1 MTRDA
6 ESTIQEVRIIE
17 IADHNQQNEHRYVEI
32 VCYDGLTGHAGPLDG
47 QYQFLAVKNRL
58 HVFNQFLAKRSIFD
72 PEIEFASLWDAVYP
86 EHPLTSYEHG
96 KDPLTGD
103 NIWRSHRTSRHSATG
118 EIITAFSAIDI
129 AIWDL
134 RGKASGKPV
143 HQLLQGGRTE
153 LDAYVSCM
161 GSKTPQEALDKAVP
175 WYEKGF
181 KRHKCFLPHRPVEA
195 AGVKN
200 NLNIMEALHRTL
212 PQDAQVMYDLSR
224 LSDQLDDPSTR
235 KRRLSWV
242 NEQVKEML
250 PYRPVWIEEPVSP
263 DDIEGYES
271 IKQANPTAVLAGGE
285 HLYTRWSLKPYLDK
299 GLLDYVQCD
308 PEWCGGISES
318 IAICKMVETSYP
330 NVKVVPHGHMVL
342 AAAQIVAAQ
351 SEALSPFTE
360 YLYQVIPDRNRY
372 FKYAPEP
379 VNGILTVP
387 QDPGV
392 GPALDSSKYNIIR
405 IYKDEE

>member
-1 MTRDA
+1 MSLDA
-6 ESTIQEVRIIE
+6 EFTIQEVRIIE
-17 IADHNQQNEHRYVEI
+17 IADHNLLNEQRYVEI
-32 VCYDGLTGHAGPLDG
+32 VCYGGLTGHGGPLDG

-58 HVFNQFLAKRSIFD
+58 HVFNKFLAKRSIFD
-72 PEIEFASLWDAVYP
+72 PEIEFASLWETVYP
-86 EHPLTSYEHG
+86 EHPLSSYEQG
-96 KDPLTGD
+96 KDPLNGD
-103 NIWRSHRTSRHSATG
+103 NIWRSHRTSRHTATG
-118 EIITAFSAIDI
+118 EIITAFSAVDI

-134 RGKASGKPV
+134 RGKASAKPV
-143 HQLLQGGRTE
+143 NQLLHGGRTE
-153 LDAYVSCM
+153 LEAYVSCM
-161 GSKTPQEALDKAVP
+161 GSKTPQEAVDKATY
-175 WYEKGF
+175 WYDKGF

-200 NLNIMEALHRTL
+200 NLQIIEALQQTL

-235 KRRLSWV
+235 SQRLSWV
-242 NEQVKEML
+242 NEQVKEIL
-250 PYRPVWIEEPVSP
+250 SYRPVWIEEPVSP
-263 DDIEGYES
+263 DDIEGYAM
-271 IKQANPTAVLAGGE
+271 IKQANPEAVLAGGE

-330 NVKVVPHGHMVL
+330 NVRVVPHGHMIL
-342 AAAQIVAAQ
+342 AASQIVAAQ
-351 SEALSPFTE
+351 SEVLSPFTE

-392 GPALDSSKYNIIR
+392 GPALDDSKYKIIR
-405 IYKDEE
+405 IHKDEE

>member
-1 MTRDA
+1 MALDA

-17 IADHNQQNEHRYVEI
+17 VADHNLQNEQRYVEI
-32 VCYDGLTGHAGPLDG
+32 VCYGGLTGHAGPLDG

-58 HVFNQFLAKRSIFD
+58 HVFYKFLAKRNIFD
-72 PEIEFASLWDAVYP
+72 PAIEFASLWDAVYP
-86 EHPLTSYEHG
+86 EHPLSFYEQG

-103 NIWRSHRTSRHSATG
+103 IIWRSHRTSRHSATG

-143 HQLLQGGRTE
+143 NQLLHGGRTE
-153 LDAYVSCM
+153 LEAYVSCM
-161 GSKTPQEALDKAVP
+161 GSKTPQEALEKAAY
-175 WYEKGF
+175 WYDKGF

-200 NLNIMEALHRTL
+200 NLHIMEVLHQSL

-235 KRRLSWV
+235 NRRLSWV
-242 NEQVKEML
+242 NELVKEML
-250 PYRPVWIEEPVSP
+250 PYRPVWIEEPVAP
-263 DDIEGYES
+263 DDIEGYER
-271 IKQANPTAVLAGGE
+271 IKHANPGAALAGGE

-330 NVKVVPHGHMVL
+330 NVRVVPHGHMVL

-351 SEALSPFTE
+351 SEALSPFAE

-379 VNGILTVP
+379 ANGILTVP

-392 GPALDSSKYNIIR
+392 GPALDDSKYNIIR
-405 IYKDEE
+405 IHKDEE